1 VSTASNNNNAT
12 KPIIGINGDY
22 RQSRSDSVAL
32 SWFNSGYYDSVSASG
47 GIPLLIPPLAED
59 GDLEQILENVE
70 GVVLAGCTLD
80 LDPVRLGLN
89 KHPATR
95 VMPTRR
101 EDFDRRLCKMAVERR
116 LPILAIGSGMQ
127 TLNVVTGGSLYQHI
141 DEDLVD
147 SLCHRDRVESIL
159 RHVLDIV
166 PGTRVDAIYGPGEI
180 RVNSQHH
187 MSVNQLSSLFRVS
200 ATCPDGVI
208 ESYES
213 VVDDW
218 FCLGVQWHP
227 ESENSSALDMQVF
240 EHFVDACV
248 PAAPAVLPMPGLR
261 QAA

>member
-1 VSTASNNNNAT
+1 MSTTSNKTTT
-12 KPIIGINGDY
+12 KPIIAINGDY
-22 RQSRSDSVAL
+22 RPSRSDSVGL
-32 SWFNSGYYDSVSASG
+32 SWFNSGYYDSVTASG
-47 GIPLLIPPLAED
+47 GIPMLIPPLAED
-59 GDLEQILENVE
+59 SDLERMLDVVE

-80 LDPVRLGLN
+80 LDPVRLGLD

-95 VMPTRR
+95 IMPTRR
-101 EDFDRRLCKMAVERR
+101 EDFDRRMCRMAVERR

-127 TLNVVTGGSLYQHI
+127 TLNVITGGSLYQHI
-141 DEDLVD
+141 DEDLPRA
-147 SLCHRDRVESIL
+147 LCHRDRVESIL

-187 MSVNQLSSLFRVS
+187 MSVNQLSNLFRVS

-208 ESYES
+208 EAYES
-213 VVDDW
+213 VSDDW

-240 EHFVDACV
+240 EHFIEACV
-248 PAAPAVLPMPGLR
+248 PAPPAILPMPGLR
-261 QAA
+261 HAA